1 MQANWET
8 VDQAAAIFRARYKI
22 PGTTPY
28 SVALGLPENKLLVFS
43 PVPGLED
50 LLPAGFDSTTKLL
63 LLAPNIGHNL
73 GIVPWQ
79 QHYPDARAFAPQ
91 GLQDR
96 LQKKKRS
103 IDGLESVETLAALLP
118 GHVKLH
124 VLPEN
129 KFHEVWLSVDS
140 GNRTYWLICDAFLN
154 FDYVDGN
161 FIMKFLLG
169 LYGIKPGLRLHK
181 IFRMG
186 LKDKPGFRNW
196 ALTLFDNDRQHV
208 LLPCHREIYDAGDCG
223 QRMVEML
230 SALKSENR
238 DRFISGKNKSVPIFS
253 CTKKGV
259 RSKPDAFSQ

>member
-8 VDQAAAIFRARYKI
+8 VDQGASLFRARYKI

-28 SVALGLPENKLLVFS
+28 SVAIGLPDNQLLIFS
-43 PVPGLED
+43 PGPGLED
-50 LLPAGFDSTTKLL
+50 SLPPGFDNSTKLL

-79 QHYPDARAFAPQ
+79 QQHPDARVFAPQ

-96 LQKKKRS
+96 LQKKKRD
-103 IDGLESVETLAALLP
+103 IDAMESLETLAALLP
-118 GHVKLH
+118 EQVNLW

-129 KFHEVWLSVDS
+129 RFHEVWLSVDS

-154 FDYVDGN
+154 FDHVDGN
-161 FIMKFLLG
+161 FILKFLLG

-181 IFRMG
+181 MFRMG
-186 LKDKPGFRNW
+186 LKDKPGFRDW
-196 ALTLFDNDRQHV
+196 ALPLFENERQHV
-208 LLPCHREIYDAGDCG
+208 LLPCHREIYDAADCG

-230 SALKSENR
+230 SALK
-238 DRFISGKNKSVPIFS
+238 
-253 CTKKGV
+253 
-259 RSKPDAFSQ
+259 

>member
-28 SVALGLPENKLLVFS
+28 SVAIGLPDKQLLIFS
-43 PVPGLED
+43 PGPGLEGS
-50 LLPAGFDSTTKLL
+50 LPPGFDSATKLL

-79 QHYPDARAFAPQ
+79 ERHPDARVFAPQ

-103 IDGLESVETLAALLP
+103 IEGMESIETLSSLLP
-118 GHVKLH
+118 AQVKLH
-124 VLPEN
+124 VLPQN

-140 GNRTYWLICDAFLN
+140 GDKTYWLICDAFLN
-154 FDYVDGN
+154 FDHVDGN

-186 LKDKPGFRNW
+186 LTDKIAFRDW
-196 ALTLFDNDRQHV
+196 ALPLFDNDRQHA
-208 LLPCHREIYDAGDCG
+208 LLPCHREIYDAKDCG
-223 QRMVEML
+223 RRMAEL
-230 SALKSENR
+230 LNALK
-238 DRFISGKNKSVPIFS
+238 
-253 CTKKGV
+253 
-259 RSKPDAFSQ
+259 

>member
-43 PVPGLED
+43 PGPGLED

-79 QHYPDARAFAPQ
+79 QHYPDARVFAPQ

-96 LQKKKRS
+96 LRKKKRS

-161 FIMKFLLG
+161 FIIKFLLG

-196 ALTLFDNDRQHV
+196 ALPLFDNDRQHV

-230 SALKSENR
+230 NALK
-238 DRFISGKNKSVPIFS
+238 
-253 CTKKGV
+253 
-259 RSKPDAFSQ
+259 